1 MKWMGYKLGPAKDSV
16 VVIIYIHNSL
26 TSVRVENATDM
37 LSLMQLS
44 SLLTCMSLI
53 IAFIKVM
60 LRTLLSDQIKSR
72 RLKTSTCCYWSIEIL

>member
-26 TSVRVENATDM
+26 TSVRVENATDV
-37 LSLMQLS
+37 LSLIQLS

-53 IAFIKVM
+53 IAQGPRSKV
-60 LRTLLSDQIKSR
+60 KSGR
-72 RLKTSTCCYWSIEIL
+72 ADN